1 MDTSFGR
8 CSKRD
13 TSMFQRECVKVKH
26 AKSAH
31 TSDGKTCPLNADVY
45 PQFGRSSLPA
55 RSCLGE
61 LYSSFD
67 QPGFT
72 LTPIAGHSRP

>member
-1 MDTSFGR
+1 MY
-8 CSKRD
+8 
-13 TSMFQRECVKVKH
+13 QRECVKLKH

-31 TSDGKTCPLNADVY
+31 TSNGTCPLSTDVY
-45 PQFGRSSLPA
+45 RLFGRSSLPA

-67 QPGFT
+67 RPGL
-72 LTPIAGHSRP
+72 LTPICRAFPSVIDRI